1 MVVDLCNIRF
11 AHMNLFRFLLLAAA
25 IYLIVR
31 LIRASRASI
40 GRKSPPQVPRP
51 EQTYEPM
58 GRCARCGTHLPQS
71 ALSRAQLCGRCSD

>member
-1 MVVDLCNIRF
+1 
-11 AHMNLFRFLLLAAA
+11 MNLFRFLLLAAA

-31 LIRASRASI
+31 LIRAGRASI
-40 GRKSPPQVPRP
+40 SRKNAAPQPPRP

>member
-1 MVVDLCNIRF
+1 
-11 AHMNLFRFLLLAAA
+11 MNLFRFLLLAAA

-40 GRKSPPQVPRP
+40 TRKSAPPPPSRP
-51 EQTYEPM
+51 EQSYEPM